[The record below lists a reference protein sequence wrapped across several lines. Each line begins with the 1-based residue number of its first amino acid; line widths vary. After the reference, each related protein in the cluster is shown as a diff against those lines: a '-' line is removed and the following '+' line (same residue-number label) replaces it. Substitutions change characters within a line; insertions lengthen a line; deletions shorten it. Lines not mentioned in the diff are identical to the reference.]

1 MTVNLLQQ
9 SYGETSVRILALG
22 GAGEMGRAAAA
33 VLVDEESVAEVVIAD
48 RDLPRA
54 ATVARALGAKASTL
68 RIDASDHAALVA
80 AMARCDV
87 VVNTVGPF
95 FRFGVPVLTAAI
107 DAGVDYLDI
116 CDDPEPTLQMLDLN
130 DRAQAAG
137 VTALIGMGAS
147 PGIANLLAVIAGSEL
162 DTVET
167 LVTGWNIAAAHPDP
181 HVGGTTPSAAL
192 VHGIAQLSGAIPVTR
207 GGRLVHRRALRKIA
221 FTYPGIGT
229 GHGRS
234 FGHPEAVTLHRAFPN
249 LRDNT
254 NVVVGDSITLTALSV
269 LRRAID
275 ARLLTLDRAARIAQR
290 VHRRLPANP
299 ASLIRPGLPPP
310 LFAVAAG
317 THEDQPAVAATAL
330 AQLPGLT
337 MAATT
342 GIPLAVATTLLATSP
357 RPGVH
362 TPETLLDPGAFFTA
376 LAPHCIGTPAPAAM
390 TATTTSWAPTATN
403 AKALGTSL
411 LTALCAPPD
420 NARGR
425 AARD

>member
-1 MTVNLLQQ
+1 M
-9 SYGETSVRILALG
+9 RILALG
-22 GAGEMGRAAAA
+22 GAGEIGAAAA
-33 VLVDEESVAEVVIAD
+33 TVLVDDEAVSEVVIAD

-54 ATVARALGAKASTL
+54 ATVADALGAKASTL
-68 RIDASDHAALVA
+68 RIDATEHAALVA
-80 AMARCDV
+80 AMKRCDV

-95 FRFGVPVLTAAI
+95 FRFGVPILTAAI
-107 DAGVDYLDI
+107 DAGIDYLDI
-116 CDDPEPTLQMLDLN
+116 CDDPEPTLQMLNLN
-130 DRAQAAG
+130 DRAQTAG

-167 LVTGWNIAAAHPDP
+167 LVTGWNIAAAHPDS
-181 HVGGTTPSAAL
+181 HIRTTPSAAL
-192 VHGIAQLSGAIPVTR
+192 VHGMAQLSGAIPVTR
-207 GGRLVHRRALRKIA
+207 GGQLVHRRALEKIV
-221 FTYPGIGT
+221 FTYPGIGK

-254 NVVVGDSITLTALSV
+254 NVVVGDTVTLTALSV
-269 LRRAID
+269 LRRAIG
-275 ARLLTLDRAARIAQR
+275 ARLLTLDRAARLAER

-299 ASLIRPGLPPP
+299 ARLIRPGSPPP

-317 THEDQPAVAATAL
+317 THEDQPAIAATAL

-342 GIPLAVATTLLATSP
+342 GIPLAVATTLLAASP

-362 TPETLLDPGAFFTA
+362 APETLMDPGAFFTA
-376 LAPHCIGTPAPAAM
+376 LAPHCIGTPTTTAM
-390 TATTTSWAPTATN
+390 TATTTSWASAITN
-403 AKALGTSL
+403 ANALDTSL
-411 LTALCAPPD
+411 LTALSAPA
-420 NARGR
+420 NN
-425 AARD
+425 